1 MLFREK
7 PVTKV
12 VPPAVTKALREK
24 KATKECLEPRGTK
37 ALRVLRAK
45 KAKKAKAVLAVAP
58 LVLKGL
64 RANAVM

>member
-1 MLFREK
+1 MLLREK
-7 PVTKV
+7 PETKV
-12 VPPAVTKALREK
+12 VPLAVTKALREK
-24 KATKECLEPRGTK
+24 KATKECLVPRGTK

-45 KAKKAKAVLAVAP
+45 KAKKAKVVLAVVP

>member
-1 MLFREK
+1 LLLREK
-7 PVTKV
+7 LETKV

-24 KATKECLEPRGTK
+24 KATKGYLAPRGTK
-37 ALRVLRAK
+37 GLRVLRAK
-45 KAKKAKAVLAVAP
+45 KAKKAKAVLAVVP